1 MGMWDWQTLTWTKLV
16 CTCNGLLFMQMLCV
30 SVSWYSIIFQIILFL
45 FCSLVEVTVSVS
57 LWSVKCENDPFLWVF
72 YRKGKTPILREE
84 TIIWERTIM
93 SLVEFHPDKVPFFIT
108 WILLL
113 ILFFLDNLG
122 ISLISDKAAWWN
134 YLSRKI
140 RPPKLCPTMCSL
152 QASFQ
157 KPWEHEFGLK

>member
-1 MGMWDWQTLTWTKLV
+1 
-16 CTCNGLLFMQMLCV
+16 MQWITVYADAMC
-30 SVSWYSIIFQIILFL
+30 IIFQIILFL

-93 SLVEFHPDKVPFFIT
+93 SLVEFHSDKVPFFIT

-113 ILFFLDNLG
+113 ILFLLDNLG

-140 RPPKLCPTMCSL
+140 WPPKLCPTMCSL
-152 QASFQ
+152 QASF
-157 KPWEHEFGLK
+157 